1 MELTEY
7 FEELSAKIRSAK
19 TDIEILA
26 AKVQKEDKKEKENK
40 EDKENKRII
49 SSTTIEP
56 ITRLRKDLSE
66 VKNEQEN
73 PEIQFAIDRIND
85 AFK

>member
-26 AKVQKEDKKEKENK
+26 AKVQKEDKKEDKNT
-40 EDKENKRII
+40 KENKRII

-56 ITRLRKDLSE
+56 VTRLRKDLSE
-66 VKNEQEN
+66 IKNKQEN
-73 PEIQFAIDRIND
+73 PEIQFVIDRIND

>member
-1 MELTEY
+1 MGLTEY
-7 FEELSAKIRSAK
+7 FEELSSKIRSAK
-19 TDIEILA
+19 TDIQILA
-26 AKVQKEDKKEKENK
+26 AKVQKEDKKEEKGT
-40 EDKENKRII
+40 KENKRII

-56 ITRLRKDLSE
+56 VTRLRKDLSE

>member
-19 TDIEILA
+19 TDIEILTV
-26 AKVQKEDKKEKENK
+26 KVQKENKEKGK
-40 EDKENKRII
+40 DTKENKRII

-56 ITRLRKDLSE
+56 ATRLRKDLSE

>member
-26 AKVQKEDKKEKENK
+26 AKVQKENKEKGKDTKENK
-40 EDKENKRII
+40 KLI

-56 ITRLRKDLSE
+56 VTRLRKDLSE

>member
-7 FEELSAKIRSAK
+7 FEELSAKIHSEK
-19 TDIEILA
+19 KDIEILA
-26 AKVQKEDKKEKENK
+26 AKAQKEDKEKGK
-40 EDKENKRII
+40 GTKENKRII

-56 ITRLRKDLSE
+56 ATRLRKDLSE

>member
-1 MELTEY
+1 MELTGY
-7 FEELSAKIRSAK
+7 FEELSSKIRSAK
-19 TDIEILA
+19 TDIEILVV
-26 AKVQKEDKKEKENK
+26 KIQKEDKKEEKVP
-40 EDKENKRII
+40 KENKRII

-56 ITRLRKDLSE
+56 VTRLRKDLSE
-66 VKNEQEN
+66 VKNGQEN